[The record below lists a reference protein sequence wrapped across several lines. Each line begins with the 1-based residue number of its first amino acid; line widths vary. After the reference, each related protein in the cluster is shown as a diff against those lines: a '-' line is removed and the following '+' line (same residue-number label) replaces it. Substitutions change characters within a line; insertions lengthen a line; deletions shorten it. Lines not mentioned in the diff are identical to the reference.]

1 MRNCL
6 AQLVV
11 VDENE
16 LQSLSE
22 CVCGQKITGYFS
34 VFKWKAEPEFK
45 ITLVFWKKK
54 RDHQQEEIAKGK
66 Y

>member
-54 RDHQQEEIAKGK
+54 EIISKRK
-66 Y
+66 